1 MSEPETV
8 RPAEIVPIGA
18 EKQLSELHEVLEF
31 ASQKHGANSE
41 TARLIEKRI
50 EEIHI
55 NRQKMA
61 QQLETAIAVPA
72 TIQLTVEK
80 GAVLYI
86 VIGGVIIFALL
97 GSSTLFLGMLAAKWD
112 TF

>member
-8 RPAEIVPIGA
+8 RQAEIVPIGA
-18 EKQLSELHEVLEF
+18 EKQLAELNEILEF
-31 ASQKHGANSE
+31 AIQQHGANSD
-41 TARLIEKRI
+41 AAKLLQKRI
-50 EEIHI
+50 EDIHL
-55 NRQKMA
+55 NRNKMA
-61 QQLETAIAVPA
+61 QQLDTAKSIP
-72 TIQLTVEK
+72 TDIQLTVEK

-86 VIGGVIIFALL
+86 VIGGVLIVALL